1 MTRIGVIEDS
11 AALRELLSEILS
23 KRGYEISP
31 YPSIAEAR
39 ALFSSPPDLLISD
52 VRLTDGNGVEF
63 VQDMRTTLGDAAPP
77 VLMLSALGS
86 EEDMLRAFDAGADE
100 YLTKPVSMGELLAKC
115 SMLLAR
121 RTKRQAPS
129 PRTQLP
135 GGELAF
141 GRYRITKSLGRGSFG
156 EVYDA
161 HDTKTDQRVALKV
174 LDPIRGAELVH
185 RQRFLRESYTL
196 SVIRSPNIMG
206 LLDYGEQE
214 GRLYAALEFIEGK
227 TLTQYVAEHGPL
239 SNAQLRGLLQ
249 GVAKGLQVIGDRGL
263 IHRDLKP
270 DNVVLRDG
278 DPAHPVLI
286 DFGLA
291 KSAGDH
297 MLTEAGTLL
306 GTPAFMS
313 PEQIAAAELDGRSD
327 QFSLGLTVAF
337 AASGKRAFPEL
348 TGVQLLAALS
358 TREVALPPSLTPDLQ
373 ACLRRMTRLLRNQR
387 YPHPQALLRDLLEH
401 GSPQRVGC

>member
-1 MTRIGVIEDS
+1 
-11 AALRELLSEILS
+11 
-23 KRGYEISP
+23 
-31 YPSIAEAR
+31 
-39 ALFSSPPDLLISD
+39 
-52 VRLTDGNGVEF
+52 
-63 VQDMRTTLGDAAPP
+63 
-77 VLMLSALGS
+77 
-86 EEDMLRAFDAGADE
+86 MLRAFDAGADE

-115 SMLLAR
+115 SMLLTR
-121 RTKRQAPS
+121 RTMHRAPS
-129 PRTQLP
+129 PRTKLP

-141 GRYRITKSLGRGSFG
+141 GRYRVSKSLGRGSFG

-161 HDTKTDQRVALKV
+161 QDTKSNQRVALKV

-206 LLDYGEQE
+206 LVDYGEQE

-227 TLTQYVAEHGPL
+227 TLTQCVAERGPL
-239 SNAQLRGLLQ
+239 SSEELQALLR
-249 GVAKGLQVIGDRGL
+249 GVAKGLRVIDDRGL

-270 DNVVLRDG
+270 DNVLLRDG
-278 DPAHPVLI
+278 DPAQPVLI

-291 KSAGDH
+291 KSSGDH

-313 PEQIAAAELDGRSD
+313 PEQIAAAELDSRSD
-327 QFSLGLTVAF
+327 QFSLGLTLCF
-337 AASGKRAFPEL
+337 AATGRRAFPEL

-358 TREVALPPSLTPDLQ
+358 TREVELPPNLSPGLSS
-373 ACLRRMTRLLRNQR
+373 CLRRMTRLLPDQR
-387 YPHPQALLRDLLEH
+387 FPHPRALLRGMLE
-401 GSPQRVGC
+401 GDPRQAVGC